1 MPTYEYECKS
11 CGSDFDV
18 FQSMADDPLKACPT
32 CGNGVR
38 RKISKG
44 TGIIFKGSGFYKTD
58 SRKSSSASS
67 GSSSQGD
74 SSVKA
79 DSTATTDSTVQGDS
93 AAKNDS
99 AAKSDSAAKG
109 DSATKGDSVPRP
121 AAASTSSESPKKN
134 PG

>member
-18 FQSMADDPLKACPT
+18 FQSMADDPLKTCPT

-67 GSSSQGD
+67 ASSSKGD
-74 SSVKA
+74 SPAKA
-79 DSTATTDSTVQGDS
+79 DSAATPDSTTQSDS

-109 DSATKGDSVPRP
+109 ESAAKSDSAPRP
-121 AAASTSSESPKKN
+121 VAASTSSESPKKN